1 MARTT
6 GGARTSGGLRERLL
20 ASALRLFVEHG
31 FRGTSLAGIAADV
44 GCSKASLLYHF
55 SNKEAILA
63 ELLLPIG
70 REVAA
75 LDVRLAGLDGEK
87 AAAATVHGFV
97 DLTLRYRRE
106 IKLLFDTD
114 AECRPDLEVEGLEG
128 VEERLLDA
136 MAGRSAEPSDRVAAL
151 MALSGMFVTSA
162 ADLPYDDDTLRAAMV
177 AAALRTLGRAHD

>member
-1 MARTT
+1 MARSTS
-6 GGARTSGGLRERLL
+6 GARSSTGLRERLL
-20 ASALRLFVEHG
+20 DSALRLFVEHG
-31 FRGTSLAGIAADV
+31 FRGTSLADIASDV

-75 LDVRLAGLDGEK
+75 LDARLAGLDGEK

-97 DLTLRYRRE
+97 DLTLRFRRE

-114 AECRPDLEVEGLEG
+114 AAYRPDLDIEGLEG
-128 VEERLLDA
+128 VEQRLVDA
-136 MAGRSAEPSDRVAAL
+136 MAGRSAEPQDQVAAL

-162 ADLPYDDDTLRAAMV
+162 ADLPYDDDTLREAMV
-177 AAALRTLGRAHD
+177 TGALRTLDRPRD